1 MNLLCYSLSFGRLS
15 AGEREAYALSPH
27 QRARLCGALREA
39 GAREALILC
48 TCNRS
53 EFYLCLPKTHNLPFA
68 RILAEICG
76 AEEGDIEGG
85 ADVLR
90 DQEAI
95 AHLFCLS
102 CGLRSLVIGESEI
115 LGQLKRAYAEALA
128 QEMCGPY
135 LNQIFQR
142 SFALAKQVRTGT
154 ELGKVRVSVATAAV
168 KRIRGEK
175 AELLGGAITVW
186 GAGTVGLA
194 LIEELRRYGVR
205 GGTLLSRN
213 PKRELQLPAGWR
225 MACGHDFRAV
235 LAETDVLL
243 SCTSAPHLLLLPEHL
258 DGRERPLLLLDLAI
272 PRDIDPRVADLPG
285 ITLWD
290 IDALRPSA
298 GESAPISASL
308 AEELANRLR
317 AEAQRSWQ
325 CLQAGA
331 TQRCLSRWRLE
342 AHELLEDEMARLEHE
357 WPDMP
362 TELRKRYHKFARSLL
377 HRTLHWPSTAINHA
391 QRHNLP
397 CAPFLEEGDDTE

>member
-15 AGEREAYALSPH
+15 TSEREVYALSPH

-53 EFYLCLPKTHNLPFA
+53 EFYLCLPKGQTLPFA

-76 AEEGDIEGG
+76 AEEGDIESG
-85 ADVLR
+85 AEVFR
-90 DQEAI
+90 DHEAI
-95 AHLFCLS
+95 SHLFCLA
-102 CGLRSLVIGESEI
+102 CGLRSLVLGESEI

-128 QEMCGPY
+128 QEMCGAN

-154 ELGKVRVSVATAAV
+154 DLGKVRVSVATAAV
-168 KRIRGEK
+168 ERLRRERP
-175 AELLGGAITVW
+175 ELLDGGITVW

-194 LIEELRRYGVR
+194 LIEELHRRGAR
-205 GGTLLSRN
+205 GGTLLSRT
-213 PKRELQLPAGWR
+213 PRRELQVPAGWR
-225 MACGHDFRAV
+225 IASGHDFRAV
-235 LAETDVLL
+235 LAESDVLL
-243 SCTSAPHLLLLPEHL
+243 SCTSAPHVLLLPEHL
-258 DGRERPLLLLDLAI
+258 TGRERPLLLLDLAI

-290 IDALRPSA
+290 IDTLRPAA
-298 GESAPISASL
+298 GESTPISASL
-308 AEELANRLR
+308 ADELTDRLR
-317 AEAQRSWQ
+317 AEAQKSWQ

-331 TQRCLSRWRLE
+331 TQRCLSHWRLA
-342 AHELLEDEMARLEHE
+342 AHELLEEEMTRLEGE

-391 QRHNLP
+391 LRHNLP